1 MTTEHPCVTTA
12 PEGSI
17 LAVQTNLSITYER
30 LGRLEEA
37 MRMKR
42 DVYSGW
48 LRLHGEE
55 SAESLTAAANYAA
68 ALQLSL
74 RIEEAKSLLRKT
86 MPVARRARGESHII
100 TLRMRIIYACA
111 LYEPDDATLVDLR
124 EAVTTLEETERIARR
139 VLGGEHPLATT
150 IDIAL
155 QNARAALRARETPST
170 SN

>member
-1 MTTEHPCVTTA
+1 M
-12 PEGSI
+12 
-17 LAVQTNLSITYER
+17 QTNLSITYER

-86 MPVARRARGESHII
+86 MPVARRVLGESHEL
-100 TLRMRIIYACA
+100 TLIMRGNYAKA
-111 LYEPDDATLVDLR
+111 LYKDPRATLDHLR
-124 EAVTTLEETERIARR
+124 EAVSTFEDMEPIARR
-139 VLGGEHPLATT
+139 VLGSAHPLTLW
-150 IDIAL
+150 IENGL
-155 QNARAALRARETPST
+155 RRSRAALRARETPAT
-170 SN
+170 E